1 MSLDQ
6 AAATF
11 AEELSGL
18 FSAVFDAP
26 VVFEALEN
34 QTSSGAR
41 RIVIAKAGPG
51 GIPISISGQPVF
63 VLVLSYECSW
73 NSVTEQMTI
82 VESVFSVLLH
92 GVKEPLWRYDFN
104 RDMKSKVPV
113 AHLNVHAHRDE
124 IAWARSLAKR
134 ESSEDVKVRKLH
146 FPFGGARFRPTIEDV
161 LQMLIEEFQ
170 VDCTGNARVILE
182 NSRIQYFERQLTS
195 AVLEA
200 PEVAV
205 SALEKLGYK
214 TYVSAA
220 NNEARGQKPRKTS
233 W

>member
-11 AEELSGL
+11 ADELSGL
-18 FSAVFDAP
+18 FSAVLDTP

-34 QTSSGAR
+34 QTNSGAR
-41 RIVIAKAGPG
+41 RFVIAKAGPG
-51 GIPISISGQPVF
+51 GIPVRISGKPVF
-63 VLVLSYECSW
+63 VIVLSYECSW
-73 NSVTEQMTI
+73 NSLTEQMTI

-124 IAWARSLAKR
+124 IAWARSLATR
-134 ESSEDVKVRKLH
+134 DASEDVKVRKLH

-161 LQMLIEEFQ
+161 LQMLIEDFQ
-170 VDCTGNARVILE
+170 VDCTVDARVILE
-182 NSRIQYFERQLTS
+182 NSRVQYFERQLTS

-200 PEVAV
+200 PAI
-205 SALEKLGYK
+205 ALKALAKLGYE
-214 TYVSAA
+214 TSISETNQDSNV
-220 NNEARGQKPRKTS
+220 RKPRKTT

>member
-11 AEELSGL
+11 ADELSGL
-18 FSAVFDAP
+18 FSAVFEAP
-26 VVFEALEN
+26 VLFEALES

-51 GIPISISGQPVF
+51 GIPINISGQPVF

-73 NSVTEQMTI
+73 NSLTEQMTI

-134 ESSEDVKVRKLH
+134 ESCEDVKVRKLH

-200 PEVAV
+200 PAI
-205 SALEKLGYK
+205 ALKALAKLGYETSFSGTNQDTK
-214 TYVSAA
+214 V
-220 NNEARGQKPRKTS
+220 RKPRTTT